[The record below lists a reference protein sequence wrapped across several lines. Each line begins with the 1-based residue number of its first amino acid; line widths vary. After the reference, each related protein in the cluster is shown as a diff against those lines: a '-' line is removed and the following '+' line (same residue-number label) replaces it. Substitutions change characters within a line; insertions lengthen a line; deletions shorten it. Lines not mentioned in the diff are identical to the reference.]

1 MYSFYVI
8 FRYTHT
14 CIILCISL
22 YISGGGDHQTLG
34 HIYSMGIYIC
44 ICRHTHIC
52 IYERLF
58 SIFTHIFVRTRRSGP
73 EIPVRQ
79 HGNWCNP
86 CRPPWCE
93 ALPQSRMLRWLR
105 GHCIQWFRPAA
116 WPTFSHDLLYP
127 EGLGLMLQ
135 PWIGHGYVFYHQFKH
150 DIWAPQ

>member
-1 MYSFYVI
+1 M
-8 FRYTHT
+8 
-14 CIILCISL
+14 CILIHIGTIS
-22 YISGGGDHQTLG
+22 ISGGGDHQTLG
-34 HIYSMGIYIC
+34 HIYSMGIYIYMYVDTRTFVSMNGC
-44 ICRHTHIC
+44 FPFLHTHFC
-52 IYERLF
+52 QPSLF
-58 SIFTHIFVRTRRSGP
+58 FPCRTRRSGP
-73 EIPVRQ
+73 EIPGVRQ

-135 PWIGHGYVFYHQFKH
+135 PWIGHGYVFYRQFNM
-150 DIWAPQ
+150 IYGLLNS